1 MALEL
6 TVYGNKGLRQMSD
19 VDVLVRKEDRI
30 KAFSALKANGYRP
43 APMKSALHKL
53 IKYNMGKHLPALNR
67 KGFSL
72 ELHHELFGTAGNRL
86 TGMLIDTSVEMDLH
100 GRKIYI
106 PEPQILFLYLV
117 RHLHTHELNNDSQLR
132 LYADLAVMARNHMKE
147 IMNSRLIEL
156 ADEAGMNEAL
166 AGKLTILK
174 EFFGIEIPIKPD
186 EFINEWSTG
195 DTVDRFIFFLRNPKG
210 NAPAGS
216 RNYRNIIREVP
227 GLHRKI
233 IFVLGDL
240 FPTIE
245 FMKQR
250 YSCKSSLKALLYYP
264 HRLGKLL
271 WLVKSA

>member
-1 MALEL
+1 
-6 TVYGNKGLRQMSD
+6 
-19 VDVLVRKEDRI
+19 
-30 KAFSALKANGYRP
+30 
-43 APMKSALHKL
+43 
-53 IKYNMGKHLPALNR
+53 
-67 KGFSL
+67 
-72 ELHHELFGTAGNRL
+72 
-86 TGMLIDTSVEMDLH
+86 
-100 GRKIYI
+100 
-106 PEPQILFLYLV
+106 
-117 RHLHTHELNNDSQLR
+117 
-132 LYADLAVMARNHMKE
+132 
-147 IMNSRLIEL
+147 
-156 ADEAGMNEAL
+156 MNEAL